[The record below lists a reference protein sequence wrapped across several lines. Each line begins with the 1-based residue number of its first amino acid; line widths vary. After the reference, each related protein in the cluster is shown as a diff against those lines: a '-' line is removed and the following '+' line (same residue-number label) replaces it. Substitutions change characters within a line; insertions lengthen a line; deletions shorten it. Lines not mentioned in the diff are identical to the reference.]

1 MSSTQN
7 IMIGI
12 AVLLV
17 VLFFVGGCKI
27 MCNKQGFST
36 GTQKNIE
43 GFQRQCLGGTCA
55 GMQRSP
61 VDYAFKNPSGWQR
74 NPHWKSYTQ
83 INYQPLE
90 FGDVDFFRYSR
101 ELAAGELFDQYREG
115 WLGIGKQAT
124 SMANDEKNRF
134 DLTWM
139 GDVGARNQLD
149 DMYNPAFGPQ
159 GFQFTERNFDRP
171 NPFFDKIYG
180 GSAFL
185 TTDRLM

>member
-1 MSSTQN
+1 
-7 IMIGI
+7 MIGI

-17 VLFFVGGCKI
+17 VLFFAGGCKI

-61 VDYAFKNPSGWQR
+61 VDYAMKDPAGWQR
-74 NPHWKSYTQ
+74 NPHYRSYPVV
-83 INYQPLE
+83 NYQPLE
-90 FGDVDFFRYSR
+90 FGPVDFFRYSR
-101 ELAAGELFDQYREG
+101 ELETGELFDQYRQT

-149 DMYNPAFGPQ
+149 DMYNPAFGPR
-159 GFQFTERNFDRP
+159 GFEFTERNFDQP
-171 NPFFDKIYG
+171 NPYFDKIYG